1 MRARGINYDTGFS
14 PAGKNSRPWFDPE
27 LVRHEMGVIAG
38 ELHCTAVRITG
49 GDPGRLAVAAGHAAA
64 AGLEVWFA
72 PFPCEMT
79 TRQLLPYFAD
89 CAARAETIR
98 RAGTEVV
105 FVMGCEISMF
115 AIGFLPGRTAL
126 DRLANLSSDA
136 GGVWATLGQVTA
148 QLDDFLAEA
157 ARVVRERFGGKVT
170 YAAAPWESID
180 WTPFDIVAVDAY
192 RSADNAASFR
202 EEIRGCSRYGKPVAV
217 TEFGTCAYAG
227 AADRGGMAWA
237 VLDQDAETPRLTGQ
251 LVRDEGEQV
260 RYLNDLLTIFSEEG
274 VDAAFWFTFAAYGLP
289 HHRDPADDLD
299 LASYGVVKMT
309 DRTHWEPKAAF
320 QAMADAYAHL
330 P

>member
-1 MRARGINYDTGFS
+1 
-14 PAGKNSRPWFDPE
+14 
-27 LVRHEMGVIAG
+27 MGVIAG

-115 AIGFLPGRTAL
+115 ALGFLPGQTAL

-180 WTPFDIVAVDAY
+180 WTPFEHR
-192 RSADNAASFR
+192 RSR
-202 EEIRGCSRYGKPVAV
+202 RLPIR
-217 TEFGTCAYAG
+217 
-227 AADRGGMAWA
+227 
-237 VLDQDAETPRLTGQ
+237 
-251 LVRDEGEQV
+251 
-260 RYLNDLLTIFSEEG
+260 
-274 VDAAFWFTFAAYGLP
+274 
-289 HHRDPADDLD
+289 
-299 LASYGVVKMT
+299 
-309 DRTHWEPKAAF
+309 
-320 QAMADAYAHL
+320 
-330 P
+330 